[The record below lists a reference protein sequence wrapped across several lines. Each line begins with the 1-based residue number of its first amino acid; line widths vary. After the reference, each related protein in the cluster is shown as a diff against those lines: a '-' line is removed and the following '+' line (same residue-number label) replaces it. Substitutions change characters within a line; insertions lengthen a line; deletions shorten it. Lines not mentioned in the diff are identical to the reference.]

1 MSSSGVRTI
10 ALPFGERI
18 PALGLGTWHL
28 AEDPVRRDTELAA
41 LERGLDLGLT
51 LVDTAEMYG
60 DGAAEELV
68 GDAIAGRRDD
78 VFLVSKVLP
87 MNASHA
93 GTIAACE
100 RSLRRLGTDRID
112 LYLLHWRGSTR
123 IEETV
128 EAFHEL
134 VAAGKIRYW
143 GVSNFDVA
151 DLEELLGVPPEG
163 PHAQTDQVLYN
174 LTRRG
179 IELDLLPWC
188 RAHGLPVMAYSPI
201 EQGRLLADE
210 ALRGVAER
218 HGATPAQVALAWVLR
233 REGVS
238 AIPKAGTPAHVEEN
252 RAALELRLDEE
263 DLAEL
268 DRAFPPPA
276 EPRPLEML

>member
-1 MSSSGVRTI
+1 MSSSAIRTI

-18 PALGLGTWHL
+18 PALGLGTWHMG
-28 AEDPVRRDTELAA
+28 EDPGRRQTELAA

-51 LVDTAEMYG
+51 LIDTAEMYG

-68 GDAIAGRRDD
+68 GDAIAGRRDE

-87 MNASHA
+87 TNASHTK
-93 GTIAACE
+93 TIAACE

-112 LYLLHWRGSTR
+112 LYLLHWRGFTR
-123 IEETV
+123 LEETV

-134 VAAGKIRYW
+134 VEAEKILYW

-151 DLEELLGVPPEG
+151 DMEELFEVPPEG

-174 LTRRG
+174 LGRRG
-179 IELDLLPWC
+179 IEFDLLPWC
-188 RAHGLPVMAYSPI
+188 HAHRIPVMAYSPI
-201 EQGRLLADE
+201 EQGRLLESDGLRKIAD
-210 ALRGVAER
+210 R
-218 HGATPAQVALAWVLR
+218 HGATPVQVALAWVLR
-233 REGVS
+233 LDDVS

-252 RAALELRLDEE
+252 RAALDLRLGDE

-276 EPRPLEML
+276 EKRPLEML